1 MRKSSVFLALAFAS
15 ACLGANA
22 AGAATGR
29 ITLESGG
36 VKRSATIVENVRLKK
51 KRRPIVVVL
60 RANQTS
66 TIRMPRRLGIEEVS
80 RAVAPVLIYP
90 DAQDRTWTDQP
101 GPAFDR
107 DAAFIRDLVA
117 RVVQQGQG
125 DPRRVYLVGAGGG
138 GMTAMRIACA
148 SKDYAALA
156 VAITALPVDLAAS
169 CQPSA
174 PLPFLLISGT
184 SDPLVPYDG
193 GKVKLRGSAADVVS
207 AEATLGVF
215 ARAAG
220 CSDKPRATNPLPD
233 RDRADGTRITVEKF
247 TGCKAPVEFYRVEG
261 GGHTLPGRWN
271 QADSGAVLGARNN
284 DIDAARVFWDFLQK
298 QRR

>member
-1 MRKSSVFLALAFAS
+1 M
-15 ACLGANA
+15 
-22 AGAATGR
+22 
-29 ITLESGG
+29 
-36 VKRSATIVENVRLKK
+36 
-51 KRRPIVVVL
+51 
-60 RANQTS
+60 
-66 TIRMPRRLGIEEVS
+66 
-80 RAVAPVLIYP
+80 LIYP

-138 GMTAMRIACA
+138 GMTAMRIACT

-156 VAITALPVDLAAS
+156 VAITALPVDLAAR

-174 PLPFLLISGT
+174 PLPFL
-184 SDPLVPYDG
+184 SDLRHVRSAHMPYDG

-220 CSDKPRATNPLPD
+220 CSDKAATNPLPIATAPTARASPWRGSAGWD
-233 RDRADGTRITVEKF
+233 RR
-247 TGCKAPVEFYRVEG
+247 
-261 GGHTLPGRWN
+261 RW
-271 QADSGAVLGARNN
+271 DL
-284 DIDAARVFWDFLQK
+284 LT
-298 QRR
+298 